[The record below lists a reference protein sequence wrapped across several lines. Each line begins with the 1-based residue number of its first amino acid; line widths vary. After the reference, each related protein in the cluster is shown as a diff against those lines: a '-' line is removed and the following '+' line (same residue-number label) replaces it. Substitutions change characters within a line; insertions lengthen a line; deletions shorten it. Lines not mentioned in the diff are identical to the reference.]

1 VLTVQTWRPLSGAE
15 RDAVEAE
22 AASLPL
28 PGIPGTARRP
38 LGRMIPRPRAAWQ
51 DG

>member
-1 VLTVQTWRPLSGAE
+1 MQIETWGRVPRAE

-28 PGIPGTARRP
+28 PGVD
-38 LGRMIPRPRAAWQ
+38 RAIDVVW
-51 DG
+51 G